1 MFLKYLKKYPTH
13 VPQTIEK
20 EGGPPS
26 HVFQMFEKDG
36 GEPQPVA
43 ELLKLFSIVKAK
55 PRKAIMQLTFTLPF
69 KCNNIQRFVHLQ
81 VHPLQVQ
88 QYTTFC
94 ASVRA
99 YFHINTLTVLT
110 RILRQ
115 ALSEEAQCTLLAFKY
130 ISVAAESNAH
140 VIENAYQLCKKMRN
154 CKTFSNIPHHSIEGL
169 EQVV

>member
-88 QYTTFC
+88 QYTMFC
-94 ASVRA
+94 APPHLRE
-99 YFHINTLTVLT
+99 HIFT
-110 RILRQ
+110 
-115 ALSEEAQCTLLAFKY
+115 
-130 ISVAAESNAH
+130 
-140 VIENAYQLCKKMRN
+140 
-154 CKTFSNIPHHSIEGL
+154 
-169 EQVV
+169 